1 MKTFLSRSWLW
12 IGVLS
17 LVCFTLC
24 PYVGWYAIG
33 TLAVFGGSVYTV
45 KKAVDRKKKILENTD
60 VFSKMTRK
68 QKDAF
73 LANDHKEVRSIES
86 ISKMMPYL
94 CFVIALLNGYTYY
107 YNAKAQFEAVGIAQ
121 IIPTSLAL
129 PILIVG
135 MVLWLLFFIG
145 FSFRMNETKVDEEHI
160 VRSAK
165 NEHSLLDRSV
175 RAKKG
180 KIKR

>member
-12 IGVLS
+12 MGVAS

-24 PYVGWYAIG
+24 PYVGWYVIG
-33 TLAVFGGSVYTV
+33 ALAVFGGGAYTV
-45 KKAVDRKKKILENTD
+45 KKAADRKKKILNNKE

-73 LANDHKEVRSIES
+73 LVNDQKEVRSIES

-94 CFVIALLNGYTYY
+94 CFVVVLLNGYTYY
-107 YNAKAQFEAVGIAQ
+107 YNMKEQIEAVGIAK
-121 IIPTSLAL
+121 IVPASLAL
-129 PILIVG
+129 PILIAG
-135 MVLWLLFFIG
+135 IVLWVLFFVG
-145 FSFRMNETKVDEEHI
+145 FSFRMNESKVDEEQI
-160 VRSAK
+160 IRSTQS
-165 NEHSLLDRSV
+165 EHSLLNRSV

>member
-12 IGVLS
+12 MGVAS

-24 PYVGWYAIG
+24 PYVGWYTIG
-33 TLAVFGGSVYTV
+33 ALAVFGGAVYTV
-45 KKAVDRKKKILENTD
+45 KKATDRKNKILNNTE

-73 LANDHKEVRSIES
+73 LANDQKEVRNIES

-94 CFVIALLNGYTYY
+94 CFVVLLLNGYTYY
-107 YNAKAQFEAVGIAQ
+107 YNTKGRIAAVGIAK
-121 IIPTSLAL
+121 IIPVSFAF
-129 PILIVG
+129 PILIAG
-135 MVLWLLFFIG
+135 MVLWALFFIG
-145 FSFRMNETKVDEEHI
+145 FSFRMNETKVDEEQM
-160 VRSAK
+160 VRFAK
-165 NEHSLLDRSV
+165 SENSLLNHSV